1 MHESWAER
9 NILRDRF
16 TVMNSLQT
24 VCHAFESLKPW
35 SEKMQRFLHNLTKLE
50 MIVKHL
56 YEDLAKQR
64 TLESPG
70 IILEI

>member
-1 MHESWAER
+1 
-9 NILRDRF
+9 
-16 TVMNSLQT
+16 MNSLQT

-35 SEKMQRFLHNLTKLE
+35 SEKMQLFLHNLTKLE

-64 TLESPG
+64 TLQSPG